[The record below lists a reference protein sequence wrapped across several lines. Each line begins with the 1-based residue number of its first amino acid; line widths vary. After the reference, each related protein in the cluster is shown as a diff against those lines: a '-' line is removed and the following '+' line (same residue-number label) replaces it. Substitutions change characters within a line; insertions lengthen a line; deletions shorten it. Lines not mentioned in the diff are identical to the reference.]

1 MNMSERFHK
10 TLEEK
15 KLPHVWHI
23 DVGGGHTWP
32 VWRNDLYLFAQR
44 LFRDGK

>member
-23 DVGGGHTWP
+23 DSGNHTWP
-32 VWRNDLYLFAQR
+32 AWNNDLYLLSQQMFLEA
-44 LFRDGK
+44 K